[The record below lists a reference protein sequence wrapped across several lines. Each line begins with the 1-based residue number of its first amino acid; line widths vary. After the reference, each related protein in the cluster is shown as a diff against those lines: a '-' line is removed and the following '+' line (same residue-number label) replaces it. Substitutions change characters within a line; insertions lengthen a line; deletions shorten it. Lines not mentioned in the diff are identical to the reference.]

1 MARALTGGVSRIAAQ
16 VAPRPP
22 PHARRPPAG
31 AGIAFGRDVAEE
43 ESALMAR
50 TLTGGVGCVARWPTR

>member
-22 PHARRPPAG
+22 LPHGCRPPG

-50 TLTGGVGCVARWPTR
+50 TLTGGVGCVA